1 MVAAGAI
8 GSTWAIALYRPI
20 LAISILLFFALVD
33 MLLYAWMPDVLVC
46 YRCHARYRDPQP
58 GEAYSPFQLET
69 SERYRQEAAR
79 LADSRESGRS
89 AG

>member
-8 GSTWAIALYRPI
+8 GSTWAIAYYKPI

-46 YRCHARYRDPQP
+46 YRCHTRYRDPQQ
-58 GEAYSPFQLET
+58 GEEYSPFQLET

-79 LADSRESGRS
+79 LAENRETGGPAR
-89 AG
+89 